1 MDHLQPAS
9 FVLAILMATTA
20 FVLAAAWLLNK
31 AAFSLL
37 FRTDSTKEMLA
48 TGQGTIGPAQP
59 QFGGISFTLRIASP
73 DELRAL
79 LRQGI
84 SYANRLLH
92 RGRGWR
98 YRPLRPVVPSDVGE
112 HIRAVSGVARPAEIC
127 LCRG

>member
-48 TGQGTIGPAQP
+48 TGAEAQ
-59 QFGGISFTLRIASP
+59 S
-73 DELRAL
+73 AL
-79 LRQGI
+79 LNPNLAAFHSHYGLPC
-84 SYANRLLH
+84 A
-92 RGRGWR
+92 GRVAWR
-98 YRPLRPVVPSDVGE
+98 SIATRN
-112 HIRAVSGVARPAEIC
+112 
-127 LCRG
+127 